1 MTYPKSSQVALLVL
15 TLFSLPRQEKVV
27 ILAKLKEYYWTNT
40 GKSQNTMKLAPNW
53 KPDYMKMLERNQTTQ
68 EDKEKSEC

>member
-1 MTYPKSSQVALLVL
+1 
-15 TLFSLPRQEKVV
+15 V